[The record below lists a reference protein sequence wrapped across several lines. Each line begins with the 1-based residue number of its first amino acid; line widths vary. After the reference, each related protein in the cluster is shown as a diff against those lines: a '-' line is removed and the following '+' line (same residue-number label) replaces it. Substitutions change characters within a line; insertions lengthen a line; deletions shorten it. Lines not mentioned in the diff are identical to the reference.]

1 MDRRESVRT
10 AKRVFVSYSRRDS
23 SVVRQLV
30 DGLER
35 RGHDVWIDVEDIS
48 VGAWAGR
55 IVDAIRQSDVFLLV
69 ITQAA
74 TASLEVAKEVSLA
87 ANRHVPIIPVMVA
100 PPAEIPSEIA
110 YHIAGQQR
118 ITFDPRDP
126 VSGVRAVIRA
136 VEGST
141 TQGQVRAGRAL
152 VGGAVTVVVL
162 GLIASVVVTAVTGR
176 LPPWT
181 SATQCSN
188 INGEVV
194 SAQPATFVNL
204 SGAALE
210 IAFRNTS
217 GRQVGLPAHDGVAV
231 TGATGTQYQLEQG
244 LVNGGWFLSETVA
257 PESTRTLALGI
268 SGNPPAGGQD
278 RVTVHVAGAQ
288 EHPIPF
294 LRCDVDTAPI
304 DVQFAQ

>member
-1 MDRRESVRT
+1 MDRREAART
-10 AKRVFVSYSRRDS
+10 GKRVFVSYSRRDS
-23 SVVRQLV
+23 SVVRQLAE
-30 DGLER
+30 GLER
-35 RGHDVWIDVEDIS
+35 RGHDVWIDVEDIA

-69 ITQAA
+69 ITPASAA
-74 TASLEVAKEVSLA
+74 SREVAKEVSLA
-87 ANRHVPIIPVMVA
+87 ASRHVPIIPVVVA
-100 PPAEIPSEIA
+100 PPAEIPNEIA

-118 ITFDPRDP
+118 ISFDPRDP
-126 VSGVRAVIRA
+126 VTGVRAVIRA

-141 TQGQVRAGRAL
+141 TQGEVRTRRAL

-181 SATQCSN
+181 SAIECSS
-188 INGEVV
+188 IRGEVV

-204 SGAALE
+204 SGAALQ
-210 IAFRNTS
+210 IALRNTS
-217 GRQVGLPAHDGVAV
+217 DRQVGLPAHDGVAV
-231 TGATGTQYQLEQG
+231 TGATGTQYQLEPG

-257 PESTRTLALGI
+257 PQSTRTLALGI

-278 RVTVHVAGAQ
+278 QVIVHVSGAQ
-288 EHPIPF
+288 EHPIPL
-294 LRCDVDTAPI
+294 LRCDLLTAPI
-304 DVQFAQ
+304 NVQFAQ